1 MTLTEFIAFFRE
13 LSGENT
19 LATATL
25 TTLIQQAQKRLDD
38 LVAGQFDTQDNTKT
52 LVSGAYSVAV
62 GNAKRIDR
70 IVLCD
75 STGLIVGNFTPG
87 ELVYPSVDPNTG
99 EFISTQYWY
108 PQETGCPTGCR
119 IEYSSSL
126 LSKSLIFDKIADQAY
141 TLKMFGEFA
150 PSTLDTA
157 DIGVPTVPETY
168 VPGSANVWTTTYPMV
183 LFTATELQLAT
194 VYSNAERTNE
204 LRATQEDQLTG
215 IANQTA
221 QAEDPGYDQLQG

>member
-19 LATATL
+19 LATPTL

-38 LVAGQFDTQDNTKT
+38 LVSGQFDTQDNTKT
-52 LVSGAYSVAV
+52 LASGAYSVAV

-119 IEYSSSL
+119 IEYSSAL

-150 PSTLDTA
+150 PVTLDSLIT
-157 DIGVPTVPETY
+157 GV
-168 VPGSANVWTTTYPMV
+168 ANVWTTTYPMV

-204 LRATQEDQLTG
+204 LRATLEDQLTG